1 MSPEPIMD
9 ALLRAPAVAAVVGT
23 RVALEQLPQ
32 GSAYPAVVYRTV
44 TATPVSRLCT
54 PGSTYTSRVQVNP
67 LAHSMGEVLS
77 LHALVR
83 TAVEGFAQRTVAG
96 RRLVC
101 AKFESLGPAS
111 KDEFTGVWTQ
121 PADYILTH
129 E

>member
-1 MSPEPIMD
+1 MNPEPIVD

-32 GSAYPAVVYRTV
+32 GTAYPALVYRTV
-44 TATPVSRLCT
+44 SVTPLDRLCA
-54 PGSTYTSRVQVNP
+54 PAVASTSRVQVNP
-67 LAHSMGEVLS
+67 LARSMGEVIA

-83 TAVEGFAQRTVAG
+83 AAVEGFAQRTVTG

-101 AKFESLGPAS
+101 ARFEGLGPAS

-121 PADYILTH
+121 PADYMLTY